1 MIVMQGRAHMTRPR
15 SSSSCTNMLL
25 GTLGSRTSTP
35 DGIIQIDVLR
45 GGARTRQGQLPPMD
59 VPPAAVRAIRVHAI
73 LRQTDTDS
81 QCRHCSQQQ
90 QLPRQMCDVLVHTR
104 RRTPEAMKLHTALAT
119 ITARISSLTCIRCMS
134 PVASIPPVSSRRRRR
149 RKPERIRYPASVQS
163 VNHPR
168 LPTTLLL
175 TSCTSSPEKH
185 ECR

>member
-45 GGARTRQGQLPPMD
+45 GGARTREGQLPPMD
-59 VPPAAVRAIRVHAI
+59 VPPAAVRAIHVHEI

-90 QLPRQMCDVLVHTR
+90 QLPRQMCDGPRSHPPANARGNEAAHSADDNHSSYQFVDVHPLHVPR
-104 RRTPEAMKLHTALAT
+104 RFHPPGLLKTAT
-119 ITARISSLTCIRCMS
+119 TTTTKARANSFSS
-134 PVASIPPVSSRRRRR
+134 
-149 RKPERIRYPASVQS
+149 
-163 VNHPR
+163 
-168 LPTTLLL
+168 
-175 TSCTSSPEKH
+175 
-185 ECR
+185 